1 MTDLLSGTTAPETK
15 SLQESAAVDLTVP
28 GVRKHIAAQI
38 LADIDAYCVKAY
50 DDGHRKHLG
59 ASLIGHDCARH
70 LYYVFRWAKKEA
82 FSGRMQRLF
91 NRGHREEARFV
102 EWLRG
107 VGFEVWDVQPAILHY
122 HPESNSYFYAETFN
136 PGDGLVED
144 VTGDKNHV
152 AAAMQ
157 LGIHPPNNQFRVKA
171 VRGHYGGSLDGINKP
186 PARYRIGEPMLC
198 EFKTSG
204 TGASFTKLKEQGVAL
219 AKPRH
224 FAQMSTYG
232 KFYGFR
238 FALYMCI
245 NKNDDDLHIEIV
257 ELDWRLAEDLVRKAE
272 DIITARVPPA
282 KLAEN
287 EAFFECKYCA
297 FVGIC
302 HRGEAPERSCRSC
315 QHSEAIEGGEWYCHV
330 HNGVI
335 PSDFITKTCDGYT
348 AIK

>member
-70 LYYVFRWAKKEA
+70 LYYVFRWAKKEV
-82 FSGRMQRLF
+82 FTGRMQRLF

-107 VGFEVWDVQPAILHY
+107 VGFEVWDVN
-122 HPESNSYFYAETFN
+122 E
-136 PGDGLVED
+136 DGS
-144 VTGDKNHV
+144 
-152 AAAMQ
+152 
-157 LGIHPPNNQFRVKA
+157 QFRVKA

-238 FALYMCI
+238 FALYLCI

-257 ELDWRLAEDLVRKAE
+257 ELDWRLAEDLTAKAE
-272 DIITARVPPA
+272 RVITAREPPP

-287 EAFFECKYCA
+287 EAFFECKYCP

-302 HRGEAPERSCRSC
+302 HRGEAPERNCRSC
-315 QHSEAIEGGEWYCHV
+315 QHSEAIDGGEWYCHV

-348 AIK
+348 AIA

>member
-1 MTDLLSGTTAPETK
+1 MTDLLSEAIAQKAGSSPERT
-15 SLQESAAVDLTVP
+15 AVDLTVP

-70 LYYVFRWAKKEA
+70 LYYVFHWAKKEV
-82 FSGRMQRLF
+82 FTGRMQRLF

-107 VGFEVWDVQPAILHY
+107 VGFEVWDVN
-122 HPESNSYFYAETFN
+122 E
-136 PGDGLVED
+136 DGS
-144 VTGDKNHV
+144 
-152 AAAMQ
+152 
-157 LGIHPPNNQFRVKA
+157 QFRVKA

-186 PARYRIGEPMLC
+186 PERYRIGEPMLC
-198 EFKTSG
+198 EFKTNG
-204 TGASFTKLKEQGVAL
+204 TGTGFTKLKEQGVAL

-257 ELDWRLAEDLVRKAE
+257 ELDWRLAEDLTAKAE
-272 DIITARVPPA
+272 RVITAREPPP

-287 EAFFECKYCA
+287 EAFFECKYCP

-315 QHSEAIEGGEWYCHV
+315 QHSEAIDGGEWYCHV

-348 AIK
+348 AIR

>member
-1 MTDLLSGTTAPETK
+1 MTDLLSATTEQGTELSPERM
-15 SLQESAAVDLTVP
+15 AVDLTVP

-70 LYYVFRWAKKEA
+70 LYYVFRWAKKEV
-82 FSGRMQRLF
+82 FTGRMQRLF

-107 VGFEVWDVQPAILHY
+107 VGFEVWDVN
-122 HPESNSYFYAETFN
+122 E
-136 PGDGLVED
+136 DGS
-144 VTGDKNHV
+144 
-152 AAAMQ
+152 
-157 LGIHPPNNQFRVKA
+157 QFRVKA

-287 EAFFECKYCA
+287 EAFYECKYCA

-315 QHSEAIEGGEWYCHV
+315 QHSEAVEGGEWYCHV

>member
-1 MTDLLSGTTAPETK
+1 MTDLLSATTEQGTELSPERM
-15 SLQESAAVDLTVP
+15 AVDLTVP

-70 LYYVFRWAKKEA
+70 LYYVFRWAKKEV
-82 FSGRMQRLF
+82 FTGRMQRLF

-107 VGFEVWDVQPAILHY
+107 VGFEVWDVN
-122 HPESNSYFYAETFN
+122 E
-136 PGDGLVED
+136 DGS
-144 VTGDKNHV
+144 
-152 AAAMQ
+152 
-157 LGIHPPNNQFRVKA
+157 QFRVKA

-287 EAFFECKYCA
+287 EAFYECKYCA

-315 QHSEAIEGGEWYCHV
+315 QHSEAVEGGEWYCHV

-348 AIK
+348 AIR

>member
-1 MTDLLSGTTAPETK
+1 MTDLLSATTEQGTELSPERM
-15 SLQESAAVDLTVP
+15 AVDLTVP

-70 LYYVFRWAKKEA
+70 LYYVFRWAKKEV
-82 FSGRMQRLF
+82 FTGRMQRLF

-107 VGFEVWDVQPAILHY
+107 VGFEVWDVN
-122 HPESNSYFYAETFN
+122 E
-136 PGDGLVED
+136 DGS
-144 VTGDKNHV
+144 
-152 AAAMQ
+152 
-157 LGIHPPNNQFRVKA
+157 QFRVKA

-272 DIITARVPPA
+272 DIITAREPPP

-287 EAFFECKYCA
+287 EAFFECKYCP

-315 QHSEAIEGGEWYCHV
+315 QHSEAVEGGEWYCHV

-348 AIK
+348 AIR

>member
-107 VGFEVWDVQPAILHY
+107 VGFEVWDVN
-122 HPESNSYFYAETFN
+122 E
-136 PGDGLVED
+136 DGS
-144 VTGDKNHV
+144 
-152 AAAMQ
+152 
-157 LGIHPPNNQFRVKA
+157 QFRVKA

-238 FALYMCI
+238 FTLYMCI